1 MTRDEWVEQ
10 YASAFLCDLGTVP
23 VNDANMK
30 LVVQFARDAMA
41 VADQTK
47 PRPYCK
53 LHDSGYEHCAD
64 QTRQEDGAD
73 ERRLAVGVA
82 DVQPLPSKLSD
93 APAPTTDAPREH
105 PDLRGALEQIAK
117 YGKDGICPY
126 GCDCPNIAKAALAA
140 SEKPV
145 VEEVVTVQSAR
156 GGVEG
161 EGLMIQALV
170 AILVTLGALFIGYSC
185 SDGKEQTAYLVL
197 TTVDILDPAFIICY
211 VPADRKVL
219 VMEPGKKL

>member
-1 MTRDEWVEQ
+1 MTDHDERRRWCDEQ
-10 YASAFLCDLGTVP
+10 IRISIAMDGAVKQHCVMIQSRMICSHIVAHHSEDKAAFL
-23 VNDANMK
+23 K
-30 LVVQFARDAMA
+30 QFARDAMA

-105 PDLRGALEQIAK
+105 PDLRAPLEEALRLASDEHDEVFGGDLRKRESALIAWK
-117 YGKDGICPY
+117 QQ
-126 GCDCPNIAKAALAA
+126 ARAALAA
-140 SEKPV
+140 SKPV
-145 VEEVVTVQSAR
+145 VEEVVKDDA
-156 GGVEG
+156 
-161 EGLMIQALV
+161 
-170 AILVTLGALFIGYSC
+170 
-185 SDGKEQTAYLVL
+185 GKS
-197 TTVDILDPAFIICY
+197 
-211 VPADRKVL
+211 
-219 VMEPGKKL
+219 